1 MVHVGATIFNF
12 CVLHKHADDE
22 LIAFKNKQ
30 TGTVELL
37 IPKLCTNEQTDGPGL
52 IQNAANLFCS
62 DMRDIFD
69 SYFQL
74 PHAHR

>member
-1 MVHVGATIFNF
+1 MVHICVTIFNF
-12 CVLHKHADDE
+12 CVLNKHADDE

-30 TGTVELL
+30 TGTPRLL
-37 IPKLCTNEQTDGPGL
+37 IPQLCTNEQTDSPGL

-74 PHAHR
+74 LHAHR